1 MEHLRCHVKQL
12 ELFPEGDRRSWLGSE
27 KKVMSNQFCISI
39 NMVALRW
46 DVFELIDIK
55 GRKKSGECT
64 SEVEVKDAETLNY
77 GICKYKEKISL
88 T

>member
-1 MEHLRCHVKQL
+1 
-12 ELFPEGDRRSWLGSE
+12 
-27 KKVMSNQFCISI
+27 
-39 NMVALRW
+39 MVALRW